1 MKILKGLVLGT
12 REYLQKRSD
21 DVAGDIY
28 YKWQNSKKTYKN
40 YKKTRDDLLKEIDWV
55 NEQRQKIK
63 PYVIRMIVY
72 FVVSIFLFCIAA
84 SMINMRNDLTSACLI
99 ITFLFAYQWYKNRWF
114 DDALARTEYAAVLQ
128 RLLFVVADEFQI
140 KNMLENK
147 EE

>member
-1 MKILKGLVLGT
+1 MIFIINGKILKKHT
-12 REYLQKRSD
+12 R
-21 DVAGDIY
+21 
-28 YKWQNSKKTYKN
+28 T
-40 YKKTRDDLLKEIDWV
+40 
-55 NEQRQKIK
+55 IK
-63 PYVIRMIVY
+63 
-72 FVVSIFLFCIAA
+72 
-84 SMINMRNDLTSACLI
+84 